1 MKKTVSKYEFMND
14 SRLTNNFSYHGLEA
28 LFEHLEDWEESCG
41 QELEYDPVAIRCDFT
56 EFNDLDEVR
65 ELYYDLPEVND
76 NGEEES
82 LEWLRD
88 RTSVIE
94 FGTSLILQVF

>member
-28 LFEHLEDWEESCG
+28 LFDWFEEYEESCG

-76 NGEEES
+76 NGEEA